1 MYLFQYL
8 TCLHYNIFELN
19 NKAIILENKNPQN
32 NLVTILNYLL
42 NNESNIN
49 DMNKILFLKCFIL
62 KISSNLRFVF
72 DTHKEIENILKSED
86 KNNDFQKKYRPLDSN
101 IYHDMNHKRKRH
113 DIIVVGSLIDKA
125 QKLGGLTRT

>member
-49 DMNKILFLKCFIL
+49 DMNKILFLKCIIL
-62 KISSNLRFVF
+62 SKHV
-72 DTHKEIENILKSED
+72 
-86 KNNDFQKKYRPLDSN
+86 
-101 IYHDMNHKRKRH
+101 
-113 DIIVVGSLIDKA
+113 
-125 QKLGGLTRT
+125 